1 MAGCCAGRVTDSRW
15 GIWSSDRKVGARRI
29 PAQILESAA
38 GLAIAAVTT
47 GLILGHV
54 PRIDGTI
61 FIGAFAVYLV
71 VRQALLRVRAERRE
85 FLWRRTVPGTT
96 SN

>member
-1 MAGCCAGRVTDSRW
+1 MSDVISGLSFCAMLRTAPDRSFGAAG
-15 GIWSSDRKVGARRI
+15 
-29 PAQILESAA
+29 AQILESAA
-38 GLAIAAVTT
+38 GLAIAAITT
-47 GLILGHV
+47 LLILGHA

-85 FLWRRTVPGTT
+85 FLWRRTAPGTT